1 MSYPYTDLEP
11 GVVRDG
17 GGANVGTLAFNPA
30 ALKDYLMV
38 I

>member
-1 MSYPYTDLEP
+1 MFYSYTDLEP
-11 GVVRDG
+11 GVVKDG
-17 GGANVGTLAFNPA
+17 GGANVGTPGFNPA